1 MGSRMARTTWVAIV
15 LVGLLSGCRPNRSM
29 ALCKKAEL
37 AGVLVDCW
45 EFEGG
50 RGRATDV
57 AVANDVQVGRVFIAA
72 YSSDATY
79 EADLRNNEVG
89 RSRCLHGNAHK
100 RIIVTADMRTAE
112 DVCRAVY
119 DVVDRG
125 E

>member
-1 MGSRMARTTWVAIV
+1 MV
-15 LVGLLSGCRPNRSM
+15 LVCLLSGCRPNRSM
-29 ALCKKAEL
+29 TMCKKAEL
-37 AGVLVDCW
+37 AGVLADCW

-57 AVANDVQVGRVFIAA
+57 AVATNGKVGRVFIAA
-72 YSSDATY
+72 YSSDGTY

-89 RSRCLHGNAHK
+89 RRRCFYGNAQK
-100 RIIVTADMRTAE
+100 RIIVTADMQTAE

-119 DVVDRG
+119 DIVDRD